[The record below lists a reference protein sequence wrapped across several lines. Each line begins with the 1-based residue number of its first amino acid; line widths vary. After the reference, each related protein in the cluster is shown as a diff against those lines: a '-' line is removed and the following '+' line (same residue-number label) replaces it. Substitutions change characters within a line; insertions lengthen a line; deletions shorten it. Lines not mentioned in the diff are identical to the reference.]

1 MPLEK
6 NVYNLN
12 QNKMKKILTFLSVFF
27 FAQICEIYIM
37 GGFDQQTIISKS
49 ASVLLGSLLG
59 VVLIAVIE
67 SK

>member
-1 MPLEK
+1 
-6 NVYNLN
+6 
-12 QNKMKKILTFLSVFF
+12 MKQLFTFLSVFL

-37 GGFDQQTIISKS
+37 GGFDHQTILSKS
-49 ASVLLGSLLG
+49 TSVLLGSLLG